1 MTDACPAIGLS
12 AVEKTYQTRHGAV
25 AALRPVDLAV
35 RTGELL
41 ALIGPSGCGKTTL
54 LRLMA
59 GLTPPSA
66 GQITVTGRPLWS
78 GRTRNVAAL
87 RGLGIVFQ
95 DANLFPWNT
104 VRQNIALPLAL
115 RGVPRADREARVQA
129 LTQLV
134 GIAGFEQS
142 WPRDLSGGMRQR
154 AAIARALAGEP
165 EILLLDE
172 PFGALD
178 ALTRDAMNLE
188 LQRIWMQTGCTAVLV
203 THSIAEAIFLADR
216 IAVMSPRPARIE
228 ALIEVP
234 LPHPRAPEV
243 QASPA
248 FLAIAATLRQLLAE
262 GAQGLQRAQ
271 GV

>member
-1 MTDACPAIGLS
+1 VTDTEPAIVLV
-12 AVEKTYQTRHGAV
+12 AVEKIYRTRHGAV
-25 AALRPVDLAV
+25 AALRPIDLAV
-35 RTGELL
+35 RRGELL
-41 ALIGPSGCGKTTL
+41 AVISPSGCGKTTL
-54 LRLMA
+54 LRLVA

-66 GQITVTGRPLWS
+66 GQVRVAGRALWAGS
-78 GRTRNVAAL
+78 ARNAAAL

-104 VRQNIALPLAL
+104 VRQNIGLPLAL
-115 RGVPRADREARVQA
+115 RGVKRAARDARVQA
-129 LTQLV
+129 LTELV
-134 GIAGFEQS
+134 GIVGFEQS

-188 LQRIWMQTGCTAVLV
+188 LQRIWTQTGCTAVLV
-203 THSIAEAIFLADR
+203 THAINEAIFLADR
-216 IAVMSPRPARIE
+216 IAVLSPRPGGIE
-228 ALIEVP
+228 ALIEVA
-234 LPHPRAPEV
+234 LPRPRAPDV

-248 FLAIAATLRQLLAE
+248 FLAIAAMLRALLA
-262 GAQGLQRAQ
+262 QGNSA
-271 GV
+271 

>member
-1 MTDACPAIGLS
+1 VTDTQPAILLA

-35 RTGELL
+35 RRGELL

-54 LRLMA
+54 LRLIA

-66 GQITVTGRPLWS
+66 GQIRIAGHALWS
-78 GRTRNVAAL
+78 GTARNAAAL

-104 VRQNIALPLAL
+104 VEQNIALPLVL
-115 RGVPRADREARVQA
+115 RGVPRTDRDARVQT
-129 LTQLV
+129 LTHLV
-134 GIAGFEQS
+134 GIAGFERS
-142 WPRDLSGGMRQR
+142 WPRELSGGMRQR
-154 AAIARALAGEP
+154 AAIARALAGGP

-188 LQRIWMQTGCTAVLV
+188 LQRIWMQSGCTAALV
-203 THSIAEAIFLADR
+203 THSINEAIFLADR
-216 IAVMSPRPARIE
+216 IAVLSPRPGAIE
-228 ALIEVP
+228 AVIEVE
-234 LPHPRAPEV
+234 LPRPRAPEV
-243 QASPA
+243 QASAA
-248 FLAIAATLRQLLAE
+248 FLAIAATLRGLLAR
-262 GAQGLQRAQ
+262 GNSA
-271 GV
+271 

>member
-1 MTDACPAIGLS
+1 MDTEPAIVLA
-12 AVEKTYQTRHGAV
+12 AVEKTYRTRHRAV
-25 AALRPVDLAV
+25 VALRPIDLAV
-35 RTGELL
+35 RRGELL
-41 ALIGPSGCGKTTL
+41 AVIGPSGCGKTTL
-54 LRLMA
+54 LRLIA

-66 GQITVTGRPLWS
+66 GQVRVAGRALWDGS
-78 GRTRNVAAL
+78 VRNAAAL
-87 RGLGIVFQ
+87 RGLGVVFQ
-95 DANLFPWNT
+95 DANLFPWNN
-104 VRQNIALPLAL
+104 VGQNIALPLAL
-115 RGVPRADREARVQA
+115 RGVKRSVREARVQA
-129 LTQLV
+129 LSRLV

-203 THSIAEAIFLADR
+203 THGINEAIFLADR
-216 IAVMSPRPARIE
+216 IAVLSPRPAGIE

-234 LPHPRAPEV
+234 LPHPRAPDV

-248 FLAIAATLRQLLAE
+248 FLAIAATLRGLLA
-262 GAQGLQRAQ
+262 QG
-271 GV
+271 GGG